1 MDHTRSL
8 PYYRVVRQTGRGSGS
23 DGGGNSVQ
31 HPRAHSDAP
40 VTVPH
45 ASPRSLHY
53 PNPLPVSR
61 RTPRRSLRA
70 PKDQHPVLP
79 DAAESK
85 GTWFVM
91 DVAQGTTFG
100 CHVAQVNWLVN
111 DLNLS
116 VRERKRQ

>member
-1 MDHTRSL
+1 M
-8 PYYRVVRQTGRGSGS
+8 
-23 DGGGNSVQ
+23 
-31 HPRAHSDAP
+31 
-40 VTVPH
+40 
-45 ASPRSLHY
+45 
-53 PNPLPVSR
+53 
-61 RTPRRSLRA
+61 
-70 PKDQHPVLP
+70 LP